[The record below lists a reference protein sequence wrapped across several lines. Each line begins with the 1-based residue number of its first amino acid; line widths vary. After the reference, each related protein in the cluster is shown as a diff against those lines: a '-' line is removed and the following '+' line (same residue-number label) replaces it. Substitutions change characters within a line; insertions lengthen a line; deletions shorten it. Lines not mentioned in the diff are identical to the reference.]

1 MSTHRRGVRPSQWPV
16 RDLLGPENVRA
27 RFWDARVGAAAA
39 GLLACGAA
47 VTVVLSSGSRAV
59 SDQPLEAPG
68 SPLAI
73 PAPAPAPP
81 VPAAPPPVAPPQ
93 AAPPQAAP
101 PQVAEP
107 QLPARAVAPRPR
119 TARPQ
124 HRRAAPRH
132 RTAVPA
138 PPARDVPVEGGAAP
152 QDRTLA
158 EQVATAIDGW
168 EGRTRPDGTVVGW
181 LLVPVQRPAD
191 AAALLDVACVDE
203 PCHER
208 GSGGRHRAR
217 DRDAEQRVDRHH
229 EARGGRH
236 RAPDP
241 HREDRGGRHRAPEQ
255 DDQRSTPYRFV
266 MDDGAGQDEAGR
278 GERGRAEVR
287 AGRADRHEWDR
298 TGHDAAQDRE
308 DRSSDDDPPSRDSGA
323 HDVSDECASGGD
335 RASGH
340 DRASGDNWASG
351 DDGASGDD
359 RASGDDVD
367 WFSAA

>member
-68 SPLAI
+68 SPQTI
-73 PAPAPAPP
+73 PAPAPP

-93 AAPPQAAP
+93 AVP

-107 QLPARAVAPRPR
+107 QLPARVIAPHPR
-119 TARPQ
+119 SAWPQ

-168 EGRTRPDGTVVGW
+168 EGRTGPDGKVVGW

-191 AAALLDVACVDE
+191 AAALRDVACVDE

-217 DRDAEQRVDRHH
+217 DRDAEQHVDRHH

-236 RAPDP
+236 RAPDW

-255 DDQRSTPYRFV
+255 DDQRSAPYRFV

-287 AGRADRHEWDR
+287 AGHADRHEWDR
-298 TGHDAAQDRE
+298 TVHDAAQDCE
-308 DRSSDDDPPSRDSGA
+308 DSSSDDDPPSRDSGA
-323 HDVSDECASGGD
+323 HDAPEERV
-335 RASGH
+335 
-340 DRASGDNWASG
+340 SG
-351 DDGASGDD
+351 DDGSSGDD
-359 RASGDDVD
+359 WD

>member
-16 RDLLGPENVRA
+16 RDLLGPENARA

-47 VTVVLSSGSRAV
+47 VTVVLSSGSRPV

-93 AAPPQAAP
+93 AAPPQ
-101 PQVAEP
+101 VAEP

-119 TARPQ
+119 SARPQ

-132 RTAVPA
+132 RVTAVPA
-138 PPARDVPVEGGAAP
+138 PSARDVPVEGGAAP

-168 EGRTRPDGTVVGW
+168 EGRTGPDGTVVGW

-208 GSGGRHRAR
+208 GSGGRHRAP
-217 DRDAEQRVDRHH
+217 DRHAEQRVDRHH

-255 DDQRSTPYRFV
+255 DDQR
-266 MDDGAGQDEAGR
+266 
-278 GERGRAEVR
+278 
-287 AGRADRHEWDR
+287 WDR
-298 TGHDAAQDRE
+298 TVHDAAQDRE
-308 DRSSDDDPPSRDSGA
+308 DRSSDDDRPSRESGA
-323 HDVSDECASGGD
+323 DDASDERASGSDRASGGD
-335 RASGH
+335 CASGH
-340 DRASGDNWASG
+340 
-351 DDGASGDD
+351 D

>member
-16 RDLLGPENVRA
+16 RDLLGPENARA

-59 SDQPLEAPG
+59 SDQTLEAPG
-68 SPLAI
+68 PPLVI
-73 PAPAPAPP
+73 PAPAPP
-81 VPAAPPPVAPPQ
+81 VPVTVPPVAPPQ
-93 AAPPQAAP
+93 AAPPQAA
-101 PQVAEP
+101 EP
-107 QLPARAVAPRPR
+107 RLPARVDAPRYR
-119 TARPQ
+119 GTRPQ

-138 PPARDVPVEGGAAP
+138 PSARDVPVTGGAAP

-168 EGRTRPDGTVVGW
+168 EGRTGPDGTVVGW

-203 PCHER
+203 PCHEQ
-208 GSGGRHRAR
+208 GTGGRHRAR
-217 DRDAEQRVDRHH
+217 DRGTEQRVDRHREDH
-229 EARGGRH
+229 GGRHGASDPHREDHGGRH
-236 RAPDP
+236 RASDP

-255 DDQRSTPYRFV
+255 DDQRSTPYRFA
-266 MDDGAGQDEAGR
+266 MDDGAGHDEAGR
-278 GERGRAEVR
+278 GERGRAEAR
-287 AGRADRHEWDR
+287 AGRADRHAWDR
-298 TGHDAAQDRE
+298 TVHDGRQGRE
-308 DRSSDDDPPSRDSGA
+308 NRSSDDDAPSREPAARDA
-323 HDVSDECASGGD
+323 CAE
-335 RASGH
+335 RV
-340 DRASGDNWASG
+340 
-351 DDGASGDD
+351 SGDD
-359 RASGDDVD
+359 RAPRDDDASGDAVD

>member
-16 RDLLGPENVRA
+16 RDLLGPETVRT

-73 PAPAPAPP
+73 PAPAPP
-81 VPAAPPPVAPPQ
+81 VPEGPPPVAPPQ
-93 AAPPQAAP
+93 PAPPR
-101 PQVAEP
+101 VAEP
-107 QLPARAVAPRPR
+107 RLPARAVAPRPR
-119 TARPQ
+119 SARPQ

-138 PPARDVPVEGGAAP
+138 PSARHGPVEAGVAP
-152 QDRTLA
+152 QDPTLA

-168 EGRTRPDGTVVGW
+168 EARTGPDRTVVGW
-181 LLVPVQRPAD
+181 LLVPVQGPAD
-191 AAALLDVACVDE
+191 AAALLDAACVDE
-203 PCHER
+203 ARHER
-208 GSGGRHRAR
+208 RSGARHRAR
-217 DRDAEQRVDRHH
+217 DRDAEQRADRRH

-241 HREDRGGRHRAPEQ
+241 HREDRGGRHRHEGDRTVHDATHGHE
-255 DDQRSTPYRFV
+255 RT
-266 MDDGAGQDEAGR
+266 GR
-278 GERGRAEVR
+278 AASSLVDPDERGPPSGDVR
-287 AGRADRHEWDR
+287 RDASAVTRRRSGLETTVLLMT
-298 TGHDAAQDRE
+298 TGPSRG
-308 DRSSDDDPPSRDSGA
+308 SDDDR
-323 HDVSDECASGGD
+323 VSDDD
-335 RASGH
+335 RASARDH
-340 DRASGDNWASG
+340 ASG
-351 DDGASGDD
+351 DDW
-359 RASGDDVD
+359 D

>member
-1 MSTHRRGVRPSQWPV
+1 MSTHRRGMRPSQWPV
-16 RDLLGPENVRA
+16 RDLLGPETVRA

-47 VTVVLSSGSRAV
+47 VTVVLSSGSRPV

-73 PAPAPAPP
+73 PAPAPPF
-81 VPAAPPPVAPPQ
+81 PAAPPPV
-93 AAPPQAAP
+93 APPQAAP

-119 TARPQ
+119 SARPQ

-132 RTAVPA
+132 RVTAVPA
-138 PPARDVPVEGGAAP
+138 PSARDVPVEGGAAP

-158 EQVATAIDGW
+158 EQVATAVDGW
-168 EGRTRPDGTVVGW
+168 AGRTGPDGTVVGW
-181 LLVPVQRPAD
+181 HLEPVQRPAD

-208 GSGGRHRAR
+208 GSGGRHRAP
-217 DRDAEQRVDRHH
+217 DRHAEQRVDRHH

-255 DDQRSTPYRFV
+255 DDQR
-266 MDDGAGQDEAGR
+266 
-278 GERGRAEVR
+278 
-287 AGRADRHEWDR
+287 WDR
-298 TGHDAAQDRE
+298 TVHDAAQDRE
-308 DRSSDDDPPSRDSGA
+308 HSLSDDDPPSRDSHA
-323 HDVSDECASGGD
+323 HDASDERGSGND
-335 RASGH
+335 
-340 DRASGDNWASG
+340 DASG
-351 DDGASGDD
+351 DDW
-359 RASGDDVD
+359 D

>member
-16 RDLLGPENVRA
+16 RDLLGPENGRA

-39 GLLACGAA
+39 GLFACGAA

-59 SDQPLEAPG
+59 SDQRLEAPG

-73 PAPAPAPP
+73 PAPALAPP
-81 VPAAPPPVAPPQ
+81 VPAAPPPVALPPV
-93 AAPPQAAP
+93 AP

-107 QLPARAVAPRPR
+107 QHSARVDAPRPR
-119 TARPQ
+119 SARPQ

-138 PPARDVPVEGGAAP
+138 PSARNVPVQGDAAP

-158 EQVATAIDGW
+158 EQVATAVDGW
-168 EGRTRPDGTVVGW
+168 EGRTGRDGTVVGW

-191 AAALLDVACVDE
+191 AAALLDVACADE

-208 GSGGRHRAR
+208 GSGGRHRAP
-217 DRDAEQRVDRHH
+217 DRHH
-229 EARGGRH
+229 
-236 RAPDP
+236 
-241 HREDRGGRHRAPEQ
+241 EDRGGRHRAPEQ

-266 MDDGAGQDEAGR
+266 MDDGAGQDEADR
-278 GERGRAEVR
+278 DERERAEVR
-287 AGRADRHEWDR
+287 SGHADRHERDR
-298 TGHDAAQDRE
+298 TVHDAAQDRE
-308 DRSSDDDPPSRDSGA
+308 DTSSDDDPPSRDSDA
-323 HDVSDECASGGD
+323 HDGSDERG
-335 RASGH
+335 SGH
-340 DRASGDNWASG
+340 DDASG
-351 DDGASGDD
+351 DDW
-359 RASGDDVD
+359 D

>member
-16 RDLLGPENVRA
+16 RDLLGPENASGTVLGRA
-27 RFWDARVGAAAA
+27 GRRRRGGAARVRCGRDRRPQLGQPGGVGPAARGSRFAA
-39 GLLACGAA
+39 GDPGPGATRSGRSAACRSAA
-47 VTVVLSSGSRAV
+47 GRCRRRLPSR
-59 SDQPLEAPG
+59 S
-68 SPLAI
+68 
-73 PAPAPAPP
+73 
-81 VPAAPPPVAPPQ
+81 
-93 AAPPQAAP
+93 
-101 PQVAEP
+101 
-107 QLPARAVAPRPR
+107 LPARVVAPRPR
-119 TARPQ
+119 SARPQ

-138 PPARDVPVEGGAAP
+138 PSARDVPVEGDAAP

-168 EGRTRPDGTVVGW
+168 EGRTGPDGTVVGW

-208 GSGGRHRAR
+208 SSGGRHRAR

-236 RAPDP
+236 RAPDR

-287 AGRADRHEWDR
+287 AGRADRHERDR
-298 TGHDAAQDRE
+298 TVHDAAQDRE
-308 DRSSDDDPPSRDSGA
+308 ERRAATVVRRRSA
-323 HDVSDECASGGD
+323 
-335 RASGH
+335 
-340 DRASGDNWASG
+340 
-351 DDGASGDD
+351 DGRGPVTTGL
-359 RASGDDVD
+359 RVMTR
-367 WFSAA
+367 FR